1 MELYRYMLLK
11 NIESKISITD
21 LINKILK
28 ESIVKIKEYI

>member
-1 MELYRYMLLK
+1 MLLK